1 MKIVIIEDEPLM
13 AKDLERCIVAAEPT
27 ARVVARLSSVGEA
40 IAFLREH
47 EPPDLLFSDIQLGD
61 GDCFSIFEAYEQ
73 TIPVIFCT
81 AYDEYALKAFRAAG
95 IDYILKPF
103 TGKDI
108 AAALAKYK
116 TFTGAAPSYREL
128 SLSFGERKLGSVL
141 VFHKE
146 KIVPVDCGDIAFF
159 YVQNE
164 ITRLVTFGK
173 QQFIVGKP
181 LEELERTVAGRYYRV
196 NRQFLVN
203 RRAIKDVS
211 HYFGRKLL
219 VNLSIPFDEKVTVGR
234 VKANQFLEWLAGS

>member
-13 AKDLERCIVAAEPT
+13 AKDLETCILAAEPS
-27 ARVVARLSSVGEA
+27 AQVVARLSSVREA
-40 IAFLREH
+40 ITFFKEH
-47 EPPDLLFSDIQLGD
+47 APPDLLFSDIQLGD
-61 GDCFSIFEAYEQ
+61 GDCFTIFEANEQ

-81 AYDEYALKAFRAAG
+81 AFDEYALKAFRAAG

-108 AAALAKYK
+108 AAALTKYK
-116 TFTGAAPSYREL
+116 SFTGAAPSYTEL
-128 SLSFGERKLGSVL
+128 SQSFGERKLSSVL

-146 KIVPVDCGDIAFF
+146 KILPVDTGDIALF

-181 LEELERTVAGRYYRV
+181 LEELERTVAGRFYRV

-219 VNLSIPFDEKVTVGR
+219 LNLSIPFEENVTVGR
-234 VKANQFLEWLAGS
+234 VKSGHFLDWLAGT